1 MPVAQNHSFSSGQ
14 TVVLF
19 GGSFD
24 PPHAGHRLVAEA
36 ALKQLKA
43 DFVWW
48 LVSPQNPL
56 KEAKAGATETRLAA
70 TRALAAHPRFIV
82 SDEETRLGTQ
92 YAIDTV
98 AALKARYG
106 NVHFIWLIGADNL
119 AQLHHWK
126 DWQALMQ
133 SVAIAVYPRPGATLK
148 ALAAP
153 AAQKFAAYRLPD
165 AAQLRRY
172 DAPAWA
178 LLRGAQSAES
188 STALRQAK
196 ANRK

>member
-1 MPVAQNHSFSSGQ
+1 M
-14 TVVLF
+14 VLF

-24 PPHAGHRLVAEA
+24 PPHSGHRLLAEA

-56 KEAKAGATETRLAA
+56 KTRKAGATGARLAA
-70 TRALAAHPRFIV
+70 TRQLAAQPKFIV

-98 AALKARYG
+98 AALQARYSH
-106 NVHFIWLIGADNL
+106 VHFIWLIGADNL
-119 AQLHHWK
+119 ANMHKWR
-126 DWQALMQ
+126 DWQALMAR
-133 SVAIAVYPRPGATLK
+133 VPLAVYPRPGATLK
-148 ALAAP
+148 ALASP
-153 AAQKFAAYRLPD
+153 AARAFAPHRLVE
-165 AAQLRRY
+165 AARLRRY
-172 DAPAWA
+172 DAPAWT
-178 LLRGAQSAES
+178 LLRGAQSGES

-196 ANRK
+196 ERK